1 MNNWEWH
8 QSCVSIRNNPAH
20 RRQVI
25 RMSTQWLE
33 SHPTSNLRSKVLD
46 ILHWDYDVK
55 PYTLDDLLKM
65 PRDPKP
71 EVLMEALREC
81 GYTEREALMRCTV
94 CESRRKEYKSNR
106 EGVRYRSRKCCRGGA
121 RYNESYTKSTYD
133 RRQENYLDAYSV
145 NVPSISPT
153 IYRPSD

>member
-8 QSCVSIRNNPAH
+8 QSCVSIRNNPTH
-20 RRQVI
+20 RRRVI
-25 RMSTQWLE
+25 AMATQWLE
-33 SHPTSNLRSKVLD
+33 SRKPCNLRSKVLD
-46 ILHWDYDVK
+46 ILHWDYDIK
-55 PYTLDDLLKM
+55 PYTLQDLLTM

-81 GYTEREALMRCTV
+81 GYTDREALMRCTV
-94 CESRRKEYKSNR
+94 CEARRQEYKSNR

-121 RYNESYTKSTYD
+121 RYNETYTKSTYD

-153 IYRPSD
+153 IYRPND

>member
-8 QSCVSIRNNPAH
+8 QSCVSIRNNPTH
-20 RRQVI
+20 RRRVI
-25 RMSTQWLE
+25 AMATQWLE
-33 SHPTSNLRSKVLD
+33 SRKPGNLRSKVLD
-46 ILHWDYDVK
+46 ILHWDYDIK
-55 PYTLDDLLKM
+55 PYTLQDLLTM

-94 CESRRKEYKSNR
+94 CEARRQEYKSNR

-121 RYNESYTKSTYD
+121 RYNETYTKSTYD
-133 RRQENYLDAYSV
+133 RRQENYLDYYSV

-153 IYRPSD
+153 IYRPND